1 MVYQN
6 GSVYANG
13 AAKLEG
19 TSLSLNGTIGVH
31 FYVSLSDV
39 VTEDADAYME
49 LTLPNGT
56 TQQILVSDADM
67 KQVDSKEYY
76 VFSCGVAAKEMTRQI
91 HAQIRKSDGT
101 LMGAYAYSVEDY
113 ANYILDDA
121 NGFEQKTKDLAL
133 AMLNYGDF
141 AEAYFSGK
149 TLEETTEMAAV
160 TAGKLS
166 GYTRIEAGT
175 LPAGVTYYGSTLVLE
190 SGMILRHYFLVEPGT
205 DVSAYGFTGNKDHYY
220 YMDLSAVPGTAT
232 GACVIGGYT
241 LSYDPMCYVRAVLT
255 SQKSTDSLKLVAKA
269 LYLYHRAA
277 EAYQQ
282 A

>member
-1 MVYQN
+1 M
-6 GSVYANG
+6 
-13 AAKLEG
+13 
-19 TSLSLNGTIGVH
+19 NGTIGVH

-76 VFSCGVAAKEMTRQI
+76 VFSCGVAAKEMARQI

-160 TAGKLS
+160 TADTLA
-166 GYTRIEAGT
+166 GYTRIESGT
-175 LPAGVTYYGSTLVLE
+175 LPVGVTYYGSTLVLE

-205 DVSAYGFTGNKDHYY
+205 DVSAYGFTGNKGKYY
-220 YMDLSAVPGTAT
+220 YMDQEAVLGTVNQN
-232 GACVIGGYT
+232 CVIGGYV
-241 LSYDPMCYVRAVLT
+241 LSYDTMCYVRSVLA
-255 SQKSTDSLKLVAKA
+255 SADAPDNLKQVVTA
-269 LYLYHRAA
+269 LYLYNQAA
-277 EAYQQ
+277 IAYQQ
-282 A
+282 NPVS